1 MFYTRV
7 KHDNWYSLRKNISF
21 ITIIFSRR
29 TEPSEPYDA
38 CRIHGTMS
46 LNKVE
51 GNFHITAGKSVPLLR
66 GHAHLSGFM
75 DEKEYN
81 FTHRIDQF
89 GFGKPHAGIVHPLA
103 GDEKIASKSKF
114 FNSISLYQTTV

>member
-1 MFYTRV
+1 MDTSQ
-7 KHDNWYSLRKNISF
+7 KIF
-21 ITIIFSRR
+21 IIELGQIPKIVSSYRR
-29 TEPSEPYDA
+29 NQPSEPYDA

-81 FTHRIDQF
+81 FTHRIDKF
-89 GFGKPHAGIVHPLA
+89 YFGKPHAGIVHPLE
-103 GDEKIASKSKF
+103 GDEKIADKSKF
-114 FNSISLYQTTV
+114 LSF

>member
-1 MFYTRV
+1 MR
-7 KHDNWYSLRKNISF
+7 
-21 ITIIFSRR
+21 IFNVLYIFRR
-29 TEPSEPYDA
+29 TEPNEPYDA

-103 GDEKIASKSKF
+103 GDEKIATKSKPCLYLKDAIQIYPLLYF
-114 FNSISLYQTTV
+114 FLKRTF